1 MDENPNYKQTWR
13 KFSVNLSSG
22 DLKRM
27 DENPNYKKT
36 WRQFSINSSSGDLK
50 EDG

>member
-1 MDENPNYKQTWR
+1 MDENPNYKKTWR

-27 DENPNYKKT
+27 DENLNYEKT
-36 WRQFSINSSSGDLK
+36 LRKFSVNLSSGDLR